1 VRSQKLPKP
10 LTLLSTLFVVSSV
23 MALASGPAS
32 EPTDGTRVVLNR
44 IPPQY
49 PELARRMHISGI
61 VVLRVLVQPNG
72 TVAETHIQSGHA
84 LLGQAA
90 TQAVSQWR
98 FVAAPESTYINI
110 NVQFTP
116 Q

>member
-1 VRSQKLPKP
+1 M
-10 LTLLSTLFVVSSV
+10 T
-23 MALASGPAS
+23 LASGPAA
-32 EPTDGTRVVLNR
+32 EPTEGTRAVLNR

-49 PELARRMHISGI
+49 PELARRMHISGV

-72 TVAETHIQSGHA
+72 TVAETHVQSGHA

-98 FVAAPESTYINI
+98 FVAAPEQTLINI

>member
-1 VRSQKLPKP
+1 MLFSAIF
-10 LTLLSTLFVVSSV
+10 TLSSAV
-23 MALASGPAS
+23 ALASGPATEAS
-32 EPTDGTRVVLNR
+32 EGTRAVLNR

-49 PELARRMHISGI
+49 PELARRMHISGV

-72 TVAETHIQSGHA
+72 TVAETHVQSGHA

-90 TQAVSQWR
+90 TQAVAQWR
-98 FVAAPESTYINI
+98 FAAAPEPTFVNI
-110 NVQFTP
+110 NVQFTA